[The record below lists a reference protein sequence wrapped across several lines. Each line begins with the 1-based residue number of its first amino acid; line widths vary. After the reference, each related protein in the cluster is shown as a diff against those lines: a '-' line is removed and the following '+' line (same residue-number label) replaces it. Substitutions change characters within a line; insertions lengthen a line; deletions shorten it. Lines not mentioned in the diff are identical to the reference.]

1 MTTTDSPDG
10 PVRLL
15 VGTPCGQGGLTR
27 EYLRSMLAL
36 QRRCDELGWRLT
48 VETRVDGLV
57 TRTRNIFG
65 SRMVRDDTFTHL
77 LMLDSDIGFEPEVV
91 ERLVGSGHRLVG
103 ACVPL
108 REVRWREVAQKLES
122 TSGRAHEPDGVVAPG
137 SESDR
142 LSSLTAEE
150 LESLAHQYAVAF
162 PRGEERTVRA
172 PIAGFLPATYV
183 GGAMLLAAREVF
195 AQLAESEL
203 VDHYRT
209 GASWSDWPPD
219 GWTFFDPVIDPRHGN
234 YLSED
239 YAFCHRWRA
248 ARGTVWVDLLSRV
261 NHTGAVTVAGDIA
274 LSLRTLARIRPT
286 PATG

>member
-1 MTTTDSPDG
+1 MTTPDKSAG
-10 PVRLL
+10 PVRIL
-15 VGTPCGQGGLTR
+15 VGTPCSQGGLTR
-27 EYLRSMLAL
+27 GFLHSMLGL
-36 QRRCDELGWRLT
+36 QRRCDALGWQLT

-65 SRMVRDDTFTHL
+65 SRMVRDDRFTHL
-77 LMLDSDIGFEPEVV
+77 LMVDSDIGFEPDVV
-91 ERLVGSGHRLVG
+91 ERLVASGHHLVG

-108 REVRWREVAQKLES
+108 REVRWHEVAQAVERMG
-122 TSGRAHEPDGVVAPG
+122 GRAA
-137 SESDR
+137 ESDGGMR
-142 LSSLTAEE
+142 PASGSTTTSSLTSDE

-172 PIAGFLPATYV
+172 PVDGFLPAHFV

-195 AQLAESEL
+195 TQLAASDH

-209 GASWSDWPPD
+209 GAFWSDWPPD

-239 YAFCHRWRA
+239 YALCHRWRA
-248 ARGTVWVDLLSRV
+248 TGGTVWADLRSRV
-261 NHTGAVTVAGDIA
+261 SHTGAVTVQGDIA
-274 LSLRTLARIRPT
+274 LSLGTQARLRPT
-286 PATG
+286 PAAG